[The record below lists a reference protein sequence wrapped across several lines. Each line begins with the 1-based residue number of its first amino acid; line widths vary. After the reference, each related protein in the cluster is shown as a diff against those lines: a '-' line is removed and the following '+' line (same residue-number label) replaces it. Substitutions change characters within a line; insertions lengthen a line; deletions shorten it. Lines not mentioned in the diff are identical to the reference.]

1 LALFCRFLRYQ
12 TNTAPRV
19 NRKHATTGTAI
30 HHNEETSFGS
40 DAIGTVLVSFERS
53 LDVGSLDVGGVV
65 DVESG
70 VGAGVG
76 VGAAGVE
83 IGVAAG
89 AGVAAG
95 VGSGVGG
102 GQFDRI
108 AHSHRAHG
116 VEKQLPLMLHPND
129 ACDGSA
135 GAGPVKSLL

>member
-1 LALFCRFLRYQ
+1 LELGEPSPSLEIGTAAVGLALFCRFLRYQ

-76 VGAAGVE
+76 
-83 IGVAAG
+83 
-89 AGVAAG
+89 
-95 VGSGVGG
+95 SGVGG